1 MKTTLGNQANP
12 DLNHPKIPNL
22 QNEELAPPSKS
33 LGFRFCTYLVLFSF
47 FFQTLWPSVAFAH
60 VDVPLGADWRDAA
73 SGLTFTVQPFKDPT
87 THRNLVRLQAQ
98 INSKEEWAEQ
108 DVTPAKAPAS
118 KGSVLSSSL
127 PAADNPSAEPL
138 KKPINPS
145 ETARSALEEKIKTV
159 LDRIVDIEALQP
171 IPSSSTQIP
180 YNDLSVTEDGIQWGF
195 GGLKFVLDWN
205 WNVLSSGR
213 AEFDM
218 ALKVCTLGTVELDN
232 LFVKQ
237 VLAKGRDVL
246 FSGNGRIDRMD
257 AWATGIQGVHARPG
271 IVRIAKDSEQ
281 RFHQIFIHQG
291 RGENFGNLHI
301 EESLNQNEAFQ
312 NNSHMHMDRGASV
325 KGGSVFTNTAIL
337 EGESYSVQSAL
348 IRNEGTG
355 DQKAVMQ
362 ATDSLTL
369 VAPKLEQKG
378 LLKSP
383 EVDLL
388 GVQQIEDS
396 VDSLIDVDLLKT
408 QLTQTW
414 TQTGTIDAGEWQDTS
429 THEVFI
435 QNKGGIKTYN
445 ETSISARF
453 RTLQGGKSDLS
464 GVSLLNPLDRD
475 RPLENEGEGIF
486 RHAKDLG
493 GNPRAIQNGAG
504 ASLVILDSDS
514 IGILSLFNRG
524 HVVLWDG
531 GYRVGVMD
539 NEGGTL
545 QVERLHPL
553 DDHLAE
559 WILTGDISVQSLHVA
574 QEDSLQK
581 IIQRSRLKCG
591 SLRLKVSDFLGEPGS
606 ELIIGVPGLEPKASQ
621 FEVKTFLSQG
631 RVQSLVPLQGIAKRS
646 IKIPGPM
653 TLEQPTTFQTPI
665 LETESGFTAL
675 APLTLKDCYWT
686 HQKGPGDIAQLL
698 FEGLEISIYA
708 DMIIREMGQ
717 EDDWPYPLNFGQRT
731 SLTIPIF
738 SIGRGSKVHIQ
749 KGGADF
755 GTVSNYGEA
764 SFDGGTYRL
773 KNLNLSGTLE
783 VDELAPY
790 GSEDLIL
797 EGTFGGV
804 GRLHAKRF
812 HTYLFHGSKIINK
825 IAVAFD
831 RVQIEV
837 DTLANQGEDSS
848 FDMGGGHATLKTLE
862 NDGDIILRGDSRVV
876 TDSLQNGDGI
886 VQSPNDHLQVLIL
899 DPDQPSQTRTYG
911 PSLRVNFKDK
921 TPNAEQTHDNLRLGG
936 LKAQKDLIIEMDKCL
951 HPAQCLHLFGRNL
964 QCGGWLKIYG
974 DTFRTEQDLTYLG
987 ALFLKVRLLQDE
999 GHHLVFREL
1008 QVETQKARLR
1018 NMAFI
1023 ETKPDDKN
1031 PTAGTSLSITCEEDL
1046 DLKAVQLFG
1055 DGPVTVESTKGDT
1068 LVGDKGDII
1077 PSQLYGV
1084 SKYGSNGSWLA
1095 SNKTISVG
1103 GKNVRLTWAD
1113 IRTYGH
1119 LILTAQQLVE
1129 LVGSRAFAQLGI
1141 TLEGQ
1146 RLSHRFDHIVV
1157 NTGMWHGSDDDSQGY
1172 IKAPLSDPSSLQTFG
1187 NIHLEIPQSTILG
1200 SYMLAGGFIISEHG
1214 ICWKGLEGCPFVHL
1228 ENHTSYGNLFRD
1240 LKTSEAGIDPDT
1252 DLPQHFHAKVQAG
1265 KGVKIETPDLR
1276 SSGSISGFTMNL
1288 KAQRAEFQFIGHVL
1302 QALQKAG
1309 ITSLEPFIRSLVSP
1323 TGFIREQTD
1332 GTISP
1337 FRPAPPSAVLIPR
1350 HTLPVIEDLDEIG
1363 RPSTSYTFL
1372 VEPSSVLEL
1381 QGLQSM
1387 LSSLMGGYY
1396 EGLSIQDIYK
1406 RFIRNGQ
1413 KALQEG
1419 ALIDTNAVH
1428 YGLPLLFYMESKLK
1442 EAEKR
1447 KEKPKSLYLYVPPQ
1461 LQQIAESAAVRSHET
1476 MTILGEDHLE
1486 GMGAT
1491 FEATGP
1497 GADVNLLVPNGEAD
1511 LKPFIQTV
1519 GDMADYQQVAR
1530 RTKIRA
1536 ARDAIIK
1543 AKTIKTSG
1551 VQGKA
1556 GRDILRI
1563 AEENNINEA
1572 TPLYGQT
1579 IVRKGGKRTT
1589 TQTTTHVS
1597 NEWQAGRKDHAEA
1610 TTGVLYCQ
1618 GEQVQAKE
1626 AVRAFKTGFYDVGV
1640 NNETRVESTESRK
1653 SDGPFGGSK
1662 TIKEQEFIS
1671 QFQPSKIVSE
1681 RLTLIDLGGDAKV
1694 VLQGVDWSQVS
1705 KLVLDCKEFRVLAGR
1720 NAYARS
1726 SFVKSQNVAWQS
1738 VEMESQTSH
1747 TFTAAQLPDPEN
1759 IEFVSEEE
1767 MTAFIEKV
1775 QGQTLSW
1782 VKAFDEQAVK
1792 KGGRVD
1798 ISELV
1803 PEHTYTHFEQG
1814 GPTAAAALVVAIA
1827 ITVCTAGA
1835 MSAAGAAVATS
1846 VGLGTAA
1853 TATAAATLTT
1863 AGMVVQGLTVVA
1875 LQSLALSAANS
1886 IMYNTND
1893 FGKALSDFV
1902 KSDTWK
1908 GAAKAV
1914 AFKGLDVGMGP
1925 IFSKVAIG
1933 MIENKKMGDIVKG
1946 IVVDEIAKG
1955 LAAQISKAGLSTVT
1969 YKIANTALAAGTG
1982 AVSSKD
1988 HEKGA
1993 LDAALAANI
2002 GMFVGDIA
2010 TDNPAQIG
2018 RNAAARAS
2026 RENIH
2031 PNLALDRE
2039 AADQMNSSMNIARV
2053 TTAIAAMLAERDVT
2067 LCDGVVSNILQ
2078 HRCTAVLKELASASP
2093 EFQEALR
2100 AEEARTAQVPSSIP
2114 VEPAEPKKMKA
2125 KPPKQSPHEKEESA
2139 QEKAKKPRTKAK
2151 GRQQQAREQVDPKET
2166 LDHLDQTL
2174 QGLDG
2179 VQDGLTGASF
2189 GASGFNPSETT
2200 KTRRHVPD
2208 DIDPGYESD
2217 TTKRNRIR
2225 LRKAEADYEA
2235 VKDQGFRARYGK
2247 GEELFDARMTYEER
2261 IDLRQSLNAADRT
2274 SRQTARVV
2282 IDAAHYVKENPLEA
2296 AGIAAAVALTAGG
2309 AAVGGLAG
2317 VAMGMAGGGLG
2328 GLAANHYKV
2337 ENAQDALNIGA
2348 SAATG
2353 AFAPAKGI
2361 KALAAGMGVGAGIG
2375 AAGYATGSTP
2385 MMVDGAILGASAA
2398 LGAGRHFVRALASKA
2413 PMAGAQNARKFYAFD
2428 DSIINTSANRNMVP
2442 PSVGFQFGQVPQ
2454 RQAANTNLVEA
2465 IAQRAK
2471 ATGTHG
2477 PEQSFGPR
2485 MMSKDDL
2492 DLPRRFGG
2500 LGHTSSGG
2508 VPGVSA
2514 PTRAAPSAPKSAV
2527 NPQGAA
2533 PKKDVRFGEHLPDF
2547 SKVESEIVHEARTI
2561 FNSDALSKIKVAH
2574 ESGKSVTVNIGGRV
2588 VQYEPGLPPSISG
2601 MTMFGENG
2609 FLIGP
2614 NAFKSNA
2621 ELGKTILHELHRL
2634 KTSASAMGVSGELAS
2649 LETKSAFDFAEK
2661 AIKEIIR

>member
-1 MKTTLGNQANP
+1 MKTTLGNQDYP
-12 DLNHPKIPNL
+12 GLNHPKTPSL

-33 LGFRFCTYLVLFSF
+33 LGFRFCTYLILWSF

-60 VDVPLGADWRDAA
+60 VDVPLGAAWRDAA

-138 KKPINPS
+138 KTPPNPS
-145 ETARSALEEKIKTV
+145 ETARSALEEKLKIV

-171 IPSSSTQIP
+171 IPSASTQIP
-180 YNDLSVTEDGIQWGF
+180 YNDLSVTEEGIQWGF
-195 GGLKFVLDWN
+195 GGLKFVLDWD
-205 WNVLSSGR
+205 WNILSSGR

-246 FSGNGRIDRMD
+246 FSGNGCIDRMD
-257 AWATGIQGVHARPG
+257 AWATGIQGAHARPG

-337 EGESYSVQSAL
+337 EGESYSVQSSL

-355 DQKAVMQ
+355 DQKAVMI
-362 ATDSLTL
+362 ATESLTL

-429 THEVFI
+429 AHEVFI
-435 QNKGGIKTYN
+435 QNKGGITAHN
-445 ETSISARF
+445 ETSITARF
-453 RTLQGGKSDLS
+453 RNLPGGKYDLR
-464 GVSLLNPLDRD
+464 GASLLNPLDRAQ
-475 RPLENEGEGIF
+475 PLENEGEGIF
-486 RHAKDLG
+486 RQAKDLG

-553 DDHLAE
+553 DAHLAE
-559 WILTGDISVQSLHVA
+559 WILTGDISVQSLHVT
-574 QEDSLQK
+574 QEDALQK

-631 RVQSLVPLQGIAKRS
+631 RVQSLVPLQGIAERS

-665 LETESGFTAL
+665 LETGADFTVL

-717 EDDWPYPLNFGQRT
+717 EDDWLHPVNFGQRT
-731 SLTIPIF
+731 SLTVPIF

-755 GTVSNYGEA
+755 GAVSNYGEA

-773 KNLNLSGTLE
+773 KKLNLSGTLE

-797 EGTFGGV
+797 EGTFLGSGS
-804 GRLHAKRF
+804 LHAKRF
-812 HTYLFHGSKIINK
+812 HIYLFHGSKIINK

-862 NDGDIILRGDSRVV
+862 NDGDIILRGDSRIV

-886 VQSPNDHLQVLIL
+886 VQSPDGHLQILIL
-899 DPDQPSQTRTYG
+899 DPEQSPQTQTEG

-921 TPNAEQTHDNLRLGG
+921 RPNAEQTHDNLCLGG

-951 HPAQCLHLFGRNL
+951 HLAQCLHLFGHNL

-974 DTFRTEQDLTYLG
+974 DTFRAEQDLTYLG

-999 GHHLVFREL
+999 GYHLVFREL

-1018 NMAFI
+1018 KMAFI
-1023 ETKPDDKN
+1023 ETRPDDKN
-1031 PTAGTSLSITCEEDL
+1031 PTAGRSLSITCEEDL

-1055 DGPVTVESTKGDT
+1055 DGPVTLKSTKGDT

-1077 PSQLYGV
+1077 GACHGGGPSPQTVY
-1084 SKYGSNGSWLA
+1084 KYCSNGSWLA

-1113 IRTYGH
+1113 IRTYEY
-1119 LILTAQQLVE
+1119 LTLKAKQLVE
-1129 LVGSRAFAQLGI
+1129 IVGSRAFAQRGI
-1141 TLEGQ
+1141 TAQGKQ
-1146 RLSHRFDHIVV
+1146 LSLRFDHTTVDS
-1157 NTGMWHGSDDDSQGY
+1157 GMWCADYAGNPWGHIQY
-1172 IKAPLSDPSSLQTFG
+1172 PQSDPSSLQTFG
-1187 NIHLEIPQSTILG
+1187 NINLETPEVTCLG
-1200 SYMLAGGFIISEHG
+1200 SHMLAGGFIISEHG
-1214 ICWKGLEGCPFVHL
+1214 IRWQGREGCSFV
-1228 ENHTSYGNLFRD
+1228 D
-1240 LKTSEAGIDPDT
+1240 LKSHQCYTDAYLDT
-1252 DLPQHFHAKVQAG
+1252 MYQCGDGEKLEKWLPQNIHSKVQAG

-1288 KAQRAEFQFIGHVL
+1288 KAQRAGFQFIGHVL

-1323 TGFIREQTD
+1323 TGFIREKAD
-1332 GTISP
+1332 GTIAP
-1337 FRPAPPSAVLIPR
+1337 FRPAPPSAVLIPM

-1381 QGLQSM
+1381 HGLQSM

-1419 ALIDTNAVH
+1419 ALIDPNAVH

-1461 LQQIAESAAVRSHET
+1461 LQQIAEAAAVRSHET
-1476 MTILGEDHLE
+1476 MTILGEDHLK
-1486 GMGAT
+1486 GVGAT

-1497 GADVNLLVPNGEAD
+1497 DADVNLLTPNGTAD

-1530 RTKIRA
+1530 RTKITA
-1536 ARDAIIK
+1536 PRDAIIK
-1543 AKTIKTSG
+1543 AKTIQTSG

-1767 MTAFIEKV
+1767 MTVFVEKV
-1775 QGQTLSW
+1775 QGQTLAW
-1782 VKAFDEQAVK
+1782 VKAFEEQAVK
-1792 KGGRVD
+1792 KGGTVN

-1803 PEHTYTHFEQG
+1803 PEHTYTHFEKE
-1814 GPTAAAALVVAIA
+1814 GPTAALVMVIALAVMIATYGAASSLGLAAAGVGAGVAAGGAATGAASLSLGQLFVSGMVQGAFQTACANAAVALVSNLDNPLQGAKEIVSKDGLKSIGIAAFTRGVVNVLGGLSGAATTAPEASAKAAASAAKDAGLTNPGIA
-1827 ITVCTAGA
+1827 INPTFADSLA
-1835 MSAAGAAVATS
+1835 ASAAQHAKSQAINMAAQVGVQAAFGEKHLGDALKNAGISAAIHLGAAVATNQIPFALDEGFIGRFGQIMLHAG
-1846 VGLGTAA
+1846 VGAAMGATLGGKDAIIQSAIVAAAAEAIA
-1853 TATAAATLTT
+1853 TATKEEPD
-1863 AGMVVQGLTVVA
+1863 VA
-1875 LQSLALSAANS
+1875 
-1886 IMYNTND
+1886 
-1893 FGKALSDFV
+1893 
-1902 KSDTWK
+1902 
-1908 GAAKAV
+1908 AAKAADSLIEQGIEPTRENMATFVREDLRKTVDMTRLGV
-1914 AFKGLDVGMGP
+1914 AFVALLANQN
-1925 IFSKVAIG
+1925 VAIDIDVATNALENNFSVCKDSYAEAVLKCWDDMKDALKEMTCEQLDSLADILERDQVTIG
-1933 MIENKKMGDIVKG
+1933 MSLQVFAHSLEYMQQDRGLAKAPIKGPGAKQAKKLV
-1946 IVVDEIAKG
+1946 AKG
-1955 LAAQISKAGLSTVT
+1955 LESWAKKAPQFLKETV
-1969 YKIANTALAAGTG
+1969 K
-1982 AVSSKD
+1982 
-1988 HEKGA
+1988 
-1993 LDAALAANI
+1993 NI
-2002 GMFVGDIA
+2002 
-2010 TDNPAQIG
+2010 
-2018 RNAAARAS
+2018 RAS
-2026 RENIH
+2026 KT
-2031 PNLALDRE
+2031 P
-2039 AADQMNSSMNIARV
+2039 RV
-2053 TTAIAAMLAERDVT
+2053 
-2067 LCDGVVSNILQ
+2067 
-2078 HRCTAVLKELASASP
+2078 
-2093 EFQEALR
+2093 
-2100 AEEARTAQVPSSIP
+2100 
-2114 VEPAEPKKMKA
+2114 
-2125 KPPKQSPHEKEESA
+2125 PHS
-2139 QEKAKKPRTKAK
+2139 
-2151 GRQQQAREQVDPKET
+2151 
-2166 LDHLDQTL
+2166 
-2174 QGLDG
+2174 GL
-2179 VQDGLTGASF
+2179 
-2189 GASGFNPSETT
+2189 P
-2200 KTRRHVPD
+2200 
-2208 DIDPGYESD
+2208 
-2217 TTKRNRIR
+2217 
-2225 LRKAEADYEA
+2225 
-2235 VKDQGFRARYGK
+2235 
-2247 GEELFDARMTYEER
+2247 
-2261 IDLRQSLNAADRT
+2261 
-2274 SRQTARVV
+2274 
-2282 IDAAHYVKENPLEA
+2282 
-2296 AGIAAAVALTAGG
+2296 
-2309 AAVGGLAG
+2309 
-2317 VAMGMAGGGLG
+2317 
-2328 GLAANHYKV
+2328 
-2337 ENAQDALNIGA
+2337 GA
-2348 SAATG
+2348 SA
-2353 AFAPAKGI
+2353 P
-2361 KALAAGMGVGAGIG
+2361 
-2375 AAGYATGSTP
+2375 TP
-2385 MMVDGAILGASAA
+2385 
-2398 LGAGRHFVRALASKA
+2398 
-2413 PMAGAQNARKFYAFD
+2413 
-2428 DSIINTSANRNMVP
+2428 
-2442 PSVGFQFGQVPQ
+2442 
-2454 RQAANTNLVEA
+2454 
-2465 IAQRAK
+2465 
-2471 ATGTHG
+2471 
-2477 PEQSFGPR
+2477 
-2485 MMSKDDL
+2485 
-2492 DLPRRFGG
+2492 
-2500 LGHTSSGG
+2500 
-2508 VPGVSA
+2508 
-2514 PTRAAPSAPKSAV
+2514 APSAPKPAV
-2527 NPQGAA
+2527 NPQVAA
-2533 PKKDVRFGEHLPDF
+2533 PKKEVRVADQGAKMPSSRAKL
-2547 SKVESEIVHEARTI
+2547 RT
-2561 FNSDALSKIKVAH
+2561 
-2574 ESGKSVTVNIGGRV
+2574 
-2588 VQYEPGLPPSISG
+2588 
-2601 MTMFGENG
+2601 
-2609 FLIGP
+2609 
-2614 NAFKSNA
+2614 
-2621 ELGKTILHELHRL
+2621 
-2634 KTSASAMGVSGELAS
+2634 ELALKDAGILDAEGKLTQKALKDS
-2649 LETKSAFDFAEK
+2649 TAIDLKGPINNPEIKKILTEDGSNIAHWKKYYTPTTTMPNGQRVQVHYYRNEVTGKVDYITNDFK
-2661 AIKEIIR
+2661 VKGDILQ